1 MNEQVK
7 LPHQL
12 VVNDREQLTVS
23 GVSDV
28 DRFDDAVILA
38 HTSVGDLTIR
48 GEKLR
53 IDRLN
58 IDTGDLSV
66 GGRIDQLEYTES
78 VSGKGGFLGKW
89 FR

>member
-1 MNEQVK
+1 MNDQVK

-12 VVNDREQLTVS
+12 VANDREQLTVS

-48 GEKLR
+48 GERLR

-58 IDTGDLSV
+58 VDTGDLSV
-66 GGRIDQLEYTES
+66 GGRIDTLEYSEPA
-78 VSGKGGFLGKW
+78 VGKGGFLGKW

>member
-1 MNEQVK
+1 MNDQPK

-23 GVSDV
+23 GVADV
-28 DRFDDAVILA
+28 DRFDDTVILA

-58 IDTGDLSV
+58 VDTGDLSV
-66 GGRIDQLEYTES
+66 GGRIDLLEYTEP
-78 VSGKGGFLGKW
+78 VSRKGGVLGRW